1 MSDGIND
8 LSGIGGAG
16 SGGIVSGPGGTGIT
30 LTDVQNAYKVAYVTL
45 TVTDIM
51 NGYTLLP
58 FPPVNASRILVGF
71 KGGLNVFNTD
81 AYEIDTVNQRLVWS
95 GKELDGIVEAGDKL
109 QLTYFS
115 L

>member
-1 MSDGIND
+1 MSDAIND

-30 LTDVQNAYKVAYVTL
+30 ITDVQNSFKVVYVTL
-45 TVTDIM
+45 TLTDIM
-51 NGYTLLP
+51 NGWVTIP
-58 FPPVNASRILVGF
+58 FPPANYSRVMVGF
-71 KGGLNVFNTD
+71 KGGLNVFLDD
-81 AYEIDTVNQRLVWS
+81 AYEMDTVNQRLSWS
-95 GKELDGIVEAGDKL
+95 GKELDGILEAGDKL